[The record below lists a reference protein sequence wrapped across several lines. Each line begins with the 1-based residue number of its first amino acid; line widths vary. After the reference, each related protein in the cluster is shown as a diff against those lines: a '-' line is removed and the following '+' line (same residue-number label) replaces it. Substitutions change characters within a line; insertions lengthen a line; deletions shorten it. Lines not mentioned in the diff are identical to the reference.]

1 MSKAL
6 EVKNLQKEYSGFKA
20 VNGISFA
27 VKEGEIFGILGPNG
41 AGKSTTLEMIEG
53 LRTKTNGTIK
63 IQGRNIGQSQKDRKF
78 LQERIGVQLQSSSYF
93 DLLNLYEIL
102 DLFGSFYNTR
112 LDPIQLLKMVRLE
125 GKKDALV
132 KDLSGGQAQ
141 RFSIVA
147 AIVNDPEIVFLDE
160 PTTGLD
166 PQIRRSLWELIR
178 DVNKQGKTI
187 ILTTHYMEEAEEL
200 CDRIAIMDQ
209 GKIIALN
216 TPQKLIEGEDL
227 KFTIKYATTKPMSK
241 KQIKEFEK
249 HPLVVKFWEE
259 KHKYV
264 FRIEDPTKI
273 NDILN
278 WLEQHN
284 LKFNNL
290 EILPPNLEDV
300 FLKLTGKK
308 LRE

>member
-1 MSKAL
+1 MSNAL
-6 EVKNLQKEYSGFKA
+6 EVKNLKKDYKGFMA
-20 VNGISFA
+20 VNGVSFS
-27 VKEGEIFGILGPNG
+27 VKKGEIFGILGPNG
-41 AGKSTTLEMIEG
+41 AGKTTSLEMIEG
-53 LRTKTNGTIK
+53 LRPKTEGEILVDGKEVNLK
-63 IQGRNIGQSQKDRKF
+63 NRKYLQSK
-78 LQERIGVQLQSSSYF
+78 IGVQLQSSSYF
-93 DLLNLYEIL
+93 DLLNLKEIL
-102 DLFGSFYNTR
+102 ELFGSFYDKR
-112 LDPIQLLKMVRLE
+112 LDPLELLKMVKLE
-125 GKKDALV
+125 EKAKSLV

-147 AIVNDPEIVFLDE
+147 AIVNDPDIVFLDE

-178 DVNKQGKTI
+178 EVNKKGKTI

-209 GKIIALN
+209 GKIIAMD
-216 TPQKLIEGEDL
+216 TPAKLIEAEEL
-227 KFTIKYATTKPMSK
+227 KFTIKFATTKAMTE
-241 KQIKEFEK
+241 KQIAEFEK

-259 KHKYV
+259 KAKHV

-278 WLEQHN
+278 WLEGHK
-284 LKFNNL
+284 LKFSNL

-308 LRE
+308 LRD

>member
-1 MSKAL
+1 MPNAL
-6 EVKNLQKEYSGFKA
+6 EIKNLRKNYKGFVA
-20 VNGISFA
+20 VNGVDFH
-27 VKEGEIFGILGPNG
+27 VKKGEIFGILGPNG
-41 AGKSTTLEMIEG
+41 AGKTTTLEMIEG
-53 LRTKTNGTIK
+53 LRPKTEGEVLIDGKKVGIK
-63 IQGRNIGQSQKDRKF
+63 NRKF
-78 LQERIGVQLQSSSYF
+78 LQEKIGVQLQSSSYF
-93 DLLNLYEIL
+93 DLLNLQEIL
-102 DLFGSFYNTR
+102 ELFGSFYEKR
-112 LDPIQLLKMVRLE
+112 LDPIALLKLVKLE
-125 GKKDALV
+125 EKKKALV

-166 PQIRRSLWELIR
+166 PQIRRSLWGLIR
-178 DVNKQGKTI
+178 DVNSQGKTI

-209 GKIIALN
+209 GKIIAMD
-216 TPQKLIEGEDL
+216 TPAKLIEAEKL
-227 KFTIKYATTKPMSK
+227 KFTIKFSTTKPMSA
-241 KQIKEFEK
+241 KQIEEFEK

-259 KHKYV
+259 KSKHV

-278 WLEQHN
+278 WLENHK
-284 LKFNNL
+284 LKFSNL

-308 LRE
+308 LRD

>member
-1 MSKAL
+1 MQKAL
-6 EVKNLQKEYSGFKA
+6 EVKNLIKEYGKFKA
-20 VNGISFA
+20 VNGVSFD
-27 VKEGEIFGILGPNG
+27 VVQGEIFGILGPNG
-41 AGKSTTLEMIEG
+41 AGKTTTLEMIEG
-53 LRTKTNGTIK
+53 LRTIGGGEVIVDG
-63 IQGRNIGQSQKDRKF
+63 IQAIDDKSRKK
-78 LQERIGVQLQSSSYF
+78 LQQRIGVQLQSSSYF
-93 DLLNLYEIL
+93 DLLTLKEIL
-102 DLFGSFYNTR
+102 DLFATFYTKHI
-112 LDPIQLLKMVRLE
+112 DSMELLKMVQLE
-125 GKKDALV
+125 TKKDALV
-132 KDLSGGQAQ
+132 KNLSGGQAQ

-147 AIVNDPEIVFLDE
+147 AIVNDPDIVFLDE

-178 DVNKQGKTI
+178 EINKRGKTI

-209 GKIIALN
+209 GRIIAMD
-216 TPQKLIEGEDL
+216 TPQGLINSEGL
-227 KFTIKYATTKPMSK
+227 KFTIKFSTLKPMADAQLK
-241 KQIKEFEK
+241 KFEK
-249 HPLVVKFWEE
+249 HPLVKKFWEE

-278 WLEQHN
+278 WLEKES
-284 LKFNNL
+284 LKFKNL

-300 FLKLTGKK
+300 FLKLTGKS